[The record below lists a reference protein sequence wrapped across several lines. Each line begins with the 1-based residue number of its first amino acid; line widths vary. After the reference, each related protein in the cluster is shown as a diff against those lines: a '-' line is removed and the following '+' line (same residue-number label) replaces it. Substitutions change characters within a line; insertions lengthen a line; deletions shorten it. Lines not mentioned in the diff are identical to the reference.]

1 MSSPAKRRGWVAG
14 LFCLFLATRV
24 PAASAPDFNRE
35 IAPILSKHC
44 LECHSGAEPAGK
56 LSLLTHEG
64 FLKGGESGRL
74 TDSAHPEK
82 GELLQRVTEGIMPP
96 KKQGKTRK
104 LAETDLALLR
114 AWITAGAPWP
124 QGRVLDPFE
133 VSTDVRGGRDLWS
146 LQTVHRPVVPKVTGV
161 SSGNPVDAFIRQKL
175 VAKGWQAAPP
185 ADPRT
190 LIRRVYIDL
199 TGLPPTAEQTAAFA
213 AQPSAAAYEAVVDG
227 LLASPRFGERW
238 GRYWLD
244 IARYAETC
252 GYERDQVKP
261 NVWRYRDWVIRA
273 FNQDLPYDQFIM
285 AQLAGD
291 EMPAHNEDSLV
302 ATGFLRLGTWNDEPN
317 DAEEYKYERLED
329 MVHVTS
335 TAFLGLTVKCARC
348 HDHKFDPISQVDYYR
363 MASAFWA
370 GYIQPGQGS
379 LGGPDSKA
387 LGAEVFG
394 WTDVSAT
401 PPPLPV
407 LLKGDPK
414 RPGKPVDPATMSFL
428 PQLSRPLAPA
438 PAGSKTSSRRRQLA
452 EWIIDPKNPLTARVW
467 VNRLWQY
474 HFGQA
479 LVRSPDNFGFTGEKP
494 THGELLD
501 WLADELVSGGWRGK
515 RLHKLLVMSE
525 TYRQASIHPAQ
536 ERYGQEDFANHLW
549 WRAERRRLDAD
560 ALRDGLLSVSG
571 MLDLRRVGGPSFAPV
586 ISPDALEGLSM
597 KGQAWK
603 ASPPEEQGRRSVYMF
618 SKRSLLSPMATV
630 FDFPDTTLPCG
641 QRDVTVVAPQALALM
656 NNASVH
662 EQSRA
667 LAQRVI
673 GASGGQDPKSRVRKA
688 WQLAL
693 GRTPA
698 EAETAAA
705 LAHLQRQRDHFAA
718 ASTKASSSA
727 QSTASKPTPP
737 PDAELL
743 ALTSLCHVLLNSNE
757 FIYVD

>member
-1 MSSPAKRRGWVAG
+1 MAVRVLPFPVRR
-14 LFCLFLATRV
+14 FLAV
-24 PAASAPDFNRE
+24 APLLCLLPASLLKAANVPDFNRD

-44 LECHSGAEPAGK
+44 LECHSGAEPSGK
-56 LSLLTHEG
+56 LSLITHEG
-64 FLKGGESGRL
+64 FLKGGESGPV
-74 TDSAHPEK
+74 TNSSHPEK
-82 GELLQRVTEGIMPP
+82 GELFSRVSEGIMPP
-96 KKQGKTRK
+96 QKQGKSRK
-104 LAETDLALLR
+104 LPAAEIVLLQS
-114 AWITAGAPWP
+114 WITSGAPWP
-124 QGRVLDPFE
+124 SGRVLDPFE
-133 VSTDVRGGRDLWS
+133 VSTDLRGGRDLWS
-146 LQTVHRPVVPKVTGV
+146 LQPVRRPALPLSAKTD
-161 SSGNPVDAFIRQKL
+161 NPIDAFVRQKL
-175 VAKGWQAAPP
+175 SAKGWSPAPP

-190 LIRRVYIDL
+190 LVRRLYIDL
-199 TGLPPTAEQTAAFA
+199 TGLPPTSEQITAFVAD
-213 AQPSAAAYEAVVDG
+213 PSPAAYEAMVDR

-273 FNQDLPYDQFIM
+273 FNEDLPYNQFIM

-291 EMPAHNEDSLV
+291 EMPGHNEESLV

-348 HDHKFDPISQVDYYR
+348 HDHKFDPISQLDYYR
-363 MASAFWA
+363 MAGAFWA

-379 LGGPDSKA
+379 LGGPDAKA
-387 LGAEVFG
+387 LGSEVFG
-394 WTDVSAT
+394 WTDASPT
-401 PPPLPV
+401 PPPLP
-407 LLKGDPK
+407 LLVKGDPK
-414 RPGKPVDPATMSFL
+414 RPSKPVAPATLSFL
-428 PQLSRPLAPA
+428 PQLSREITPA
-438 PAGSKTSSRRRQLA
+438 PAGSKTSQRRRQLA
-452 EWIIDPKNPLTARVW
+452 EWIADPKNPLTARVW
-467 VNRLWQY
+467 VNRLWQF

-494 THGELLD
+494 THAELLD
-501 WLADELVSGGWRGK
+501 WLADELVAGGWRAK
-515 RLHKLLVMSE
+515 RLHKLLVLSE
-525 TYRQASIHPAQ
+525 TYRQSSIHPAQ
-536 ERYGQEDFANHLW
+536 ERYAQEDFANHLW

-571 MLDLRRVGGPSFAPV
+571 TLDLRKMGGPSFAPV

-603 ASPPEEQGRRSVYMF
+603 ASPAEEQGRRSIYMF

-641 QRDVTVVAPQALALM
+641 QRDVTVVAPQALALL
-656 NNASVH
+656 NNATVH

-667 LAQRVI
+667 LARRVMS
-673 GASGGQDPKSRVRKA
+673 ASASQDARSRITKA

-693 GRTPA
+693 GRVPA
-698 EAETAAA
+698 AAETAAA
-705 LAHLQRQRDHFAA
+705 IAHLQRQRDHFLSQTPAPKQAPAA
-718 ASTKASSSA
+718 D
-727 QSTASKPTPP
+727 
-737 PDAELL
+737 PDLL
-743 ALTSLCHVLLNSNE
+743 ALSSLCHVLLNSNE